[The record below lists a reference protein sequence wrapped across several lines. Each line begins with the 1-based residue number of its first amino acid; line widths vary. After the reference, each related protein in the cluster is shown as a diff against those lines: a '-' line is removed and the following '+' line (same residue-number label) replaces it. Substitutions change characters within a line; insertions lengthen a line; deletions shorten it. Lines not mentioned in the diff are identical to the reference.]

1 MKKYLSIKS
10 MLNIKLRQYQTPDQ
24 DAVWQLHVDGLKQTD
39 SYIDNRKYDEDMLD
53 IKGTYLDNAGEF
65 FVVSLDNKVVG
76 MGGLLKMNNEIAEVK
91 RMRVNS
97 AYQKKGIGSSILE
110 SLIKR
115 AEELGY
121 KKLEL
126 DTTENM
132 DAARRLYEK
141 YGFKEFKRGRAG
153 HLESIFYEL
162 ELY

>member
-1 MKKYLSIKS
+1 MKNLQ
-10 MLNIKLRQYQTPDQ
+10 LRQYQTSDQ
-24 DAVWQLHVDGLKQTD
+24 DNVWQLHVDGLKQTD
-39 SYIDNRKYDEDMLD
+39 SYIDNREYDQDMLN
-53 IKGTYLDNAGEF
+53 IKNTYLDNGGEF
-65 FVVSLDNKVVG
+65 FVASLDNKVVG

-91 RMRVNS
+91 RMRVNID
-97 AYQKKGIGSSILE
+97 YQQKGIGSLILE

-115 AEELGY
+115 AKELGY

-132 DAARRLYEK
+132 AAAKRLYEK
-141 YGFKEFKRGRAG
+141 HGFKEFKRGKAG